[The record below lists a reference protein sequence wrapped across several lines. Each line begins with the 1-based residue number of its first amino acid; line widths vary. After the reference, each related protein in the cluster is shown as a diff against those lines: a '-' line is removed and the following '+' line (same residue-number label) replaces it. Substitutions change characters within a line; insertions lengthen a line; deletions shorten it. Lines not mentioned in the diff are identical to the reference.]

1 MEIYQDLDNAIRAGD
16 PRLARIDVS
25 QPIFIAQDNLPPVVL
40 PLQRILPKAAI
51 APEEEIASSRLSL
64 EEEIE
69 KFHFKEEENSGVAIV
84 TISDAE
90 GETNRHSG
98 VHALILVIARPDSS
112 SEEEED
118 QIALNKGNKSLRAS
132 WLLKIK
138 CQLQRKPPSPK
149 FHPHFLLPLLYF
161 LPTLD

>member
-1 MEIYQDLDNAIRAGD
+1 LEIYQDLDNAIRAGD

-25 QPIFIAQDNLPPVVL
+25 QPSFLAQDNLLPVVL
-40 PLQRILPKAAI
+40 PLQWILPKAAV

-69 KFHFKEEENSGVAIV
+69 KFHFKEEENSGVPIV
-84 TISDAE
+84 TISDTE

-118 QIALNKGNKSLRAS
+118 KITLKKGNKSLRGLMAA
-132 WLLKIK
+132 
-138 CQLQRKPPSPK
+138 
-149 FHPHFLLPLLYF
+149 
-161 LPTLD
+161 